1 MAIKKQ
7 MVSITINGQLY
18 EKLIKPNL
26 TLLDFI
32 RDECMLT
39 GTKKGCET
47 GDCGACTVII
57 DGEAIN
63 SCMVLALDTDN
74 KNIMTIEALSQDGQ
88 LDMIQQAFV
97 DNGAIQCG
105 FCIPGMVMSTKA
117 LLDKNPTPTEQEV
130 KRGLAGNLCRC
141 TGYVNIIKAVMAVV
155 RQNAIRLS
163 IR

>member
-1 MAIKKQ
+1 MVLKKQ
-7 MVSITINGQLY
+7 VISMTVNGQLY
-18 EKLIKPNL
+18 EKLIKPNM

-63 SCMVLALDTDN
+63 SCMMMALDADG
-74 KNIMTIEALSQDGQ
+74 KNITTIEGLSQDGK
-88 LDMIQQAFV
+88 LDVIQQAFV

-117 LLDKNPTPTEQEV
+117 LLDNNPTPSEQQV
-130 KRGLAGNLCRC
+130 KRAMAGNLCRC
-141 TGYVNIIKAVMAVV
+141 TGYVNILKAIMAVV
-155 RQNAIRLS
+155 KQNEANLVRK
-163 IR
+163 